1 MRTSALTPAVLAVAL
16 VTGATVAAQQPTPS
30 AAAPV
35 LRVPALFSDHM
46 LLQRDI
52 AASVWGWAAP
62 GSTVSIALGTQQKS
76 AATDAGGRWQAWLD
90 PMPPGGP
97 FELVIRG
104 DRQITIRDVL
114 VGDVWVGSGQS
125 NMEWPVA
132 ETTNADVEIAGASF
146 PQMRLFTVPRKVA
159 DTPQE
164 DVDGRWEVVTPQSA
178 GTFSAVAYY
187 FGRELHTRLKVPI
200 GLIHSSW
207 GGTPAEAWTSRRTLE
222 ASPGL
227 QPILLNWRKAL
238 LDWPQASAEYAR
250 QAAEWAPKA
259 AEAKAQ
265 GLTEPQRP
273 REPQGPGHSWTPAGL
288 FNAMLAPLVRYTI
301 RGAIWYQGESN
312 AQAYRSYEYRELFAA
327 LIDDWRVA
335 WNQGPFPFLFVQLA
349 NWLPRHAEPV
359 ESHWAELRE
368 AQWLTMR
375 MVPMTGMAVT
385 IDIGDMED
393 IHPRNKQ
400 DVGRRLALE
409 ARRVAYG
416 ESIVSSGPLY
426 RGMRIEG
433 NRVRVLF
440 DSVGGGLVARTE
452 PLAEF
457 AVAGRDGAFVRAE
470 ARIDGPSVVVSSA
483 AVPNPIAVRY
493 AWQDNPQASLYNRE
507 GLPATPF
514 RTDAWS
520 ELNRP
525 R

>member
-1 MRTSALTPAVLAVAL
+1 
-16 VTGATVAAQQPTPS
+16 
-30 AAAPV
+30 
-35 LRVPALFSDHM
+35 
-46 LLQRDI
+46 
-52 AASVWGWAAP
+52 
-62 GSTVSIALGTQQKS
+62 
-76 AATDAGGRWQAWLD
+76 
-90 PMPPGGP
+90 
-97 FELVIRG
+97 
-104 DRQITIRDVL
+104 
-114 VGDVWVGSGQS
+114 
-125 NMEWPVA
+125 
-132 ETTNADVEIAGASF
+132 
-146 PQMRLFTVPRKVA
+146 
-159 DTPQE
+159 
-164 DVDGRWEVVTPQSA
+164 
-178 GTFSAVAYY
+178 
-187 FGRELHTRLKVPI
+187 
-200 GLIHSSW
+200 
-207 GGTPAEAWTSRRTLE
+207 
-222 ASPGL
+222 
-227 QPILLNWRKAL
+227 
-238 LDWPQASAEYAR
+238 
-250 QAAEWAPKA
+250 
-259 AEAKAQ
+259 
-265 GLTEPQRP
+265 
-273 REPQGPGHSWTPAGL
+273 
-288 FNAMLAPLVRYTI
+288 MLAPLVRYTI

-375 MVPMTGMAVT
+375 TVPMTGMAVT

-514 RTDAWS
+514 RSDAWS

-525 R
+525 RSSVRAPDGRSRARAAAGARAPARVKRLSARPRTGPIGWSGTVNDRPYRAFEIPPPDRLRGRPKPQPRARSEELLEIPRAVQPPPN